1 MDVRLR
7 ARLTALAPPAQ
18 TARAVLSGLML
29 AVASW
34 MCLYGLLVLGPA
46 RTILLDTL
54 DVALMAVGAV
64 ACRRRGATNR
74 VRTRGFVCVWV
85 GGQVGGVC
93 VCVLVTRLPWT
104 ARGSVCGCAVVV
116 RGWVRVPLLS

>member
-93 VCVLVTRLPWT
+93 VCVCL
-104 ARGSVCGCAVVV
+104 
-116 RGWVRVPLLS
+116 